1 MLIVGNALT
10 VPLTVVVTVVAPF
23 EETVI
28 IPVLVPVEAVDFNL
42 IKHVTFVTVLAKFKS
57 A

>member
-28 IPVLVPVEAVDFNL
+28 IPVIVPVEAVDFNL
-42 IKHVTFVTVLAKFKS
+42 IKHVTFVMVLAKFKS